1 MTMNFDFFELVKKE
15 FQLENE
21 VLTDQTLFRNFDNW
35 SSLNALLFIS
45 ALTEH
50 TGVFIQSSD
59 LSQWQTLGH
68 IRQYIEKQLN
78 G

>member
-1 MTMNFDFFELVKKE
+1 MDFDFFELVKKE
-15 FQLENE
+15 FHLENE
-21 VLTDQTLFRNFDNW
+21 LLSDHTQFRNFAKW

-45 ALTEH
+45 SLTEN

-59 LSQWQTLGH
+59 LSQWQTLGD